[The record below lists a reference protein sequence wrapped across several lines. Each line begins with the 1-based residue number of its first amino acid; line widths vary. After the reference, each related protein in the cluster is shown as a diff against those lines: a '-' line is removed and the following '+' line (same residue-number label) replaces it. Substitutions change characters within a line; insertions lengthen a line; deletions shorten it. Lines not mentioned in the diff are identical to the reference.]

1 MYGSR
6 FSKPNRY
13 KVTKVFKGDDV
24 VEGADETLVSWKNL
38 QLIHH
43 RRLTVV
49 AKAVGS
55 TAWSVFV
62 NVEEGEVLGLF

>member
-1 MYGSR
+1 
-6 FSKPNRY
+6 
-13 KVTKVFKGDDV
+13 VFKGDDV